1 MSASRKAVLT
11 DELLSWAGVTVQPH
25 RFGGIEF
32 VMEGKEIGHLHG
44 DYLVDLLLPKSERD
58 EWIAAGKA
66 EPHHIYPESGWVS
79 IYLKT
84 EEDIAHAIEIL
95 YSKYERMTIGRMKP

>member
-1 MSASRKAVLT
+1 MSANGKAVLT

-32 VMEGKEIGHLHG
+32 VIEGKEIGHLHG
-44 DYLVDLLLPKSERD
+44 DHLVDLLLPKSERD
-58 EWIAAGKA
+58 EWIASGKA

-84 EEDIAHAIEIL
+84 EEDVAHAIEIL
-95 YSKYERMTIGRMKP
+95 YSKYERMTKGRMKP

>member
-1 MSASRKAVLT
+1 MSTSGKAVLT

-32 VMEGKEIGHLHG
+32 VIEGKEIGHLHG

-84 EEDIAHAIEIL
+84 EEDVAHAIEIL
-95 YSKYERMTIGRMKP
+95 HSKYERMTKGRMKP